1 MSDNRKYYYLKL
13 KENFYNSETMV
24 ILESMQDGLLYSNL
38 LLKMY
43 LMSLKSGG
51 ILMLN
56 DHLPHTPQTIAT
68 FTRHQVGTVERAL
81 KVFLEFGLV
90 EILTD
95 GAYYMADIQLLIGQS
110 STEGERKKKER
121 MRLKRQKLLPSGG
134 ADICPPY
141 SQGDICP
148 PEIRDKRLDIRDKSM
163 IKLVHHEMV
172 INSKFLE
179 VPRSYYQ
186 RHLNAN
192 RVKRIAAEFDERIA
206 NAPKISYR
214 NGHYYVFDG
223 QHTIAARKLRNNNC
237 DLDILCKVYSGL
249 TEQEEALLFAQQT
262 GISAPLTAGA
272 KLRAKIHGGDPEAI
286 AFLSATQRA
295 GFGLSFNQSHA
306 KWKIACI
313 ATAFG
318 EYRQHGERIYT
329 DALRVLAEAWEGD
342 IDSLRSEVL
351 QGVVRFVALY
361 DHEYDPIRLIKQL
374 KRISPLTIYRSGQ
387 AMSGPN
393 YQKYMHQILKVYNGS
408 SRSKSLPI
416 KQ

>member
-1 MSDNRKYYYLKL
+1 MNNTIDFNTAKTIGTMSKKIDHIDDTVSGFFSFMHMVMQNELGNAESYFAAVSPVLDLTVIRPDDAPHILPCFDEADEGIGISEDEPLGFRYNPKQVIKLMGKRYLIGPVIFHRFDDDGDFASLTMSDMYTISLNW
-13 KENFYNSETMV
+13 KEN
-24 ILESMQDGLLYSNL
+24 
-38 LLKMY
+38 
-43 LMSLKSGG
+43 
-51 ILMLN
+51 
-56 DHLPHTPQTIAT
+56 LP
-68 FTRHQVGTVERAL
+68 
-81 KVFLEFGLV
+81 
-90 EILTD
+90 
-95 GAYYMADIQLLIGQS
+95 
-110 STEGERKKKER
+110 
-121 MRLKRQKLLPSGG
+121 
-134 ADICPPY
+134 
-141 SQGDICP
+141 
-148 PEIRDKRLDIRDKSM
+148 M

-186 RHLNAN
+186 RHLNAS

-206 NAPKISYR
+206 NAPKVSYR
-214 NGHYYVFDG
+214 DGHYYVFDG
-223 QHTIAARKLRNNNC
+223 QHTIAARKLLNNNS
-237 DLDILCKVYSGL
+237 DLNIVCKVYSGL

-286 AFLSATQRA
+286 AFQSATQRA

-329 DALRVLAEAWEGD
+329 EALRVLAEAWEGD

-351 QGVVRFVALY
+351 QGVVRFIALY
-361 DHEYDPIRLIKQL
+361 DHEYDPVRLIRQL
-374 KRISPLTIYRSGQ
+374 KRTSPVTIYRSGQ

-393 YQKYMHQILKVYNGS
+393 YQKYMHQILKAYNGS
-408 SRSKSLPI
+408 SRTKSLPI

>member
-1 MSDNRKYYYLKL
+1 
-13 KENFYNSETMV
+13 
-24 ILESMQDGLLYSNL
+24 
-38 LLKMY
+38 
-43 LMSLKSGG
+43 
-51 ILMLN
+51 
-56 DHLPHTPQTIAT
+56 
-68 FTRHQVGTVERAL
+68 
-81 KVFLEFGLV
+81 
-90 EILTD
+90 
-95 GAYYMADIQLLIGQS
+95 
-110 STEGERKKKER
+110 
-121 MRLKRQKLLPSGG
+121 
-134 ADICPPY
+134 
-141 SQGDICP
+141 
-148 PEIRDKRLDIRDKSM
+148 M

-206 NAPKISYR
+206 NAPKVSYR

-272 KLRAKIHGGDPEAI
+272 KLRAKIHGGNPEAI
-286 AFLSATQRA
+286 AFQSATQRA

-313 ATAFG
+313 ATAFA

>member
-1 MSDNRKYYYLKL
+1 MIEPRYSILVDIQDATERAKQGKL
-13 KENFYNSETMV
+13 ALYWQRTIQREYRCKKVTPAEQQAYEQLQSILSEVPQKSISLNWKEN
-24 ILESMQDGLLYSNL
+24 
-38 LLKMY
+38 
-43 LMSLKSGG
+43 
-51 ILMLN
+51 
-56 DHLPHTPQTIAT
+56 LP
-68 FTRHQVGTVERAL
+68 
-81 KVFLEFGLV
+81 
-90 EILTD
+90 
-95 GAYYMADIQLLIGQS
+95 
-110 STEGERKKKER
+110 
-121 MRLKRQKLLPSGG
+121 
-134 ADICPPY
+134 
-141 SQGDICP
+141 
-148 PEIRDKRLDIRDKSM
+148 M

-206 NAPKISYR
+206 NAPKVSYR

>member
-1 MSDNRKYYYLKL
+1 MLERRR
-13 KENFYNSETMV
+13 NFMV
-24 ILESMQDGLLYSNL
+24 
-38 LLKMY
+38 
-43 LMSLKSGG
+43 
-51 ILMLN
+51 
-56 DHLPHTPQTIAT
+56 
-68 FTRHQVGTVERAL
+68 
-81 KVFLEFGLV
+81 
-90 EILTD
+90 
-95 GAYYMADIQLLIGQS
+95 
-110 STEGERKKKER
+110 STA
-121 MRLKRQKLLPSGG
+121 P
-134 ADICPPY
+134 A
-141 SQGDICP
+141 
-148 PEIRDKRLDIRDKSM
+148 EIRLDDDILFSDFMLKW
-163 IKLVHHEMV
+163 
-172 INSKFLE
+172 LE
-179 VPRSYYQ
+179 VTKS
-186 RHLNAN
+186 
-192 RVKRIAAEFDERIA
+192 
-206 NAPKISYR
+206 
-214 NGHYYVFDG
+214 
-223 QHTIAARKLRNNNC
+223 T
-237 DLDILCKVYSGL
+237 
-249 TEQEEALLFAQQT
+249 
-262 GISAPLTAGA
+262 TAGA

>member
-1 MSDNRKYYYLKL
+1 
-13 KENFYNSETMV
+13 
-24 ILESMQDGLLYSNL
+24 
-38 LLKMY
+38 
-43 LMSLKSGG
+43 
-51 ILMLN
+51 
-56 DHLPHTPQTIAT
+56 
-68 FTRHQVGTVERAL
+68 
-81 KVFLEFGLV
+81 
-90 EILTD
+90 
-95 GAYYMADIQLLIGQS
+95 
-110 STEGERKKKER
+110 
-121 MRLKRQKLLPSGG
+121 
-134 ADICPPY
+134 
-141 SQGDICP
+141 
-148 PEIRDKRLDIRDKSM
+148 M

-186 RHLNAN
+186 RHLNAS

-206 NAPKISYR
+206 NAPKVSYR
-214 NGHYYVFDG
+214 DGHYYVFDG
-223 QHTIAARKLRNNNC
+223 QHTIAARKLLNNNA
-237 DLDILCKVYSGL
+237 DLNIVCKVYSGL

-286 AFLSATQRA
+286 AFQSATQRA

-329 DALRVLAEAWEGD
+329 EALRVLAEAWEGD
-342 IDSLRSEVL
+342 IDSLRSEVV
-351 QGVVRFVALY
+351 QGVVRFIALY
-361 DHEYDPIRLIKQL
+361 DHEYDPVRLIRQL
-374 KRISPLTIYRSGQ
+374 KRTSPVTIYRSGQ

-393 YQKYMHQILKVYNGS
+393 YQKYMHQILKAYNGS
-408 SRSKSLPI
+408 SRTKSLPI